1 MLERIGMK
9 KIILSIILIVLS
21 FMSFGC
27 AATPILR
34 YTPVMPKSPPTNI
47 FIYVSDFKD
56 SRPNK
61 GTGII
66 GDVINGVGM
75 RVADIKEPP
84 NVIQWITG
92 SFKEELRNAGYQISS
107 NEASL
112 NIEGDVLNISSLVSF
127 TYEGTIFIKIRL
139 KRAGDVILNKTYR
152 GNSSKLG
159 MTEFSLDI
167 STGCEKVLNKSLQQV
182 IQQAIADIDKI
193 LKK

>member
-1 MLERIGMK
+1 MK
-9 KIILSIILIVLS
+9 TLVLSIILMALS
-21 FMSFGC
+21 FFSCGC
-27 AATPILR
+27 AATPILK
-34 YTPVMPKSPPTNI
+34 YTAVVPKSSPTNI
-47 FIYVSDFKD
+47 VIYVSDFKD

-66 GDVINGVGM
+66 GDVINGLGM

-84 NVIQWITG
+84 NVIQWITS

-107 NEASL
+107 NETSL
-112 NIEGDVLNISSLVSF
+112 KIEGDILNISGLVSF
-127 TYEGTIFIKIRL
+127 TYGGTIFVKIRL
-139 KRAGDVILNKTYR
+139 KRDGDVLLDKTYR

-159 MTEFSLDI
+159 MTEISLDI

-182 IQQAIADIDKI
+182 IQQAIADIDKT